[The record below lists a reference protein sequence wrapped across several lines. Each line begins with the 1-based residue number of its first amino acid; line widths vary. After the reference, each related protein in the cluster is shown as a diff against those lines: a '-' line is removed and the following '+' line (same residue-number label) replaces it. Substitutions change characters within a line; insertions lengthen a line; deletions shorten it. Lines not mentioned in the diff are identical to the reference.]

1 MKKNEIITLEITDVT
16 AEGNGVGHYDNM
28 AVFVPNLITGDVAD
42 VKIVKVLKNY
52 CYAITDKI
60 NIYSENRIESAC
72 PVSAK
77 CGGCTF
83 RNMSYPAQLEMKQ
96 KIVSDAFKRIGKFD
110 INPEKIESS
119 EIYEGYRNKA
129 QYPFAVIDGKIVC
142 GFYSKRSHRVIPYT
156 ACKLQPEIFSQIL
169 EYTLELLNR
178 RRISVYN
185 ESTNTGIL
193 RHLYIR
199 QGFHS
204 KEIMLCFIVRKNI
217 KRELASVVNKI
228 SEKFP
233 DIKSIFLNINPDRT
247 NVIMGRENICVFGK
261 ETIKDTMCGLDFN
274 LSPMSFY
281 QVNTPQ
287 AENLYSIAKEYANLK
302 PSDTLI
308 DFYCGA
314 GTIGLSMADKVQKLI
329 GVEIIEDAVENARYN
344 ACINNISNAEFI
356 CQDAGKSAE
365 LLIKNNIKPDVVTLD
380 PPRKGCDDLLIDSV
394 VKLNPERIVMIS
406 CNPSTAA
413 RDCRKFQDMGFS
425 LQKITPVDMFP
436 WTGHVECVVLLSQL

>member
-1 MKKNEIITLEITDVT
+1 MI
-16 AEGNGVGHYDNM
+16 
-28 AVFVPNLITGDVAD
+28 
-42 VKIVKVLKNY
+42 
-52 CYAITDKI
+52 
-60 NIYSENRIESAC
+60 
-72 PVSAK
+72 
-77 CGGCTF
+77 
-83 RNMSYPAQLEMKQ
+83 
-96 KIVSDAFKRIGKFD
+96 
-110 INPEKIESS
+110 
-119 EIYEGYRNKA
+119 
-129 QYPFAVIDGKIVC
+129 
-142 GFYSKRSHRVIPYT
+142 
-156 ACKLQPEIFSQIL
+156 
-169 EYTLELLNR
+169 
-178 RRISVYN
+178 
-185 ESTNTGIL
+185 
-193 RHLYIR
+193 
-199 QGFHS
+199 
-204 KEIMLCFIVRKNI
+204 CFIVRKNI